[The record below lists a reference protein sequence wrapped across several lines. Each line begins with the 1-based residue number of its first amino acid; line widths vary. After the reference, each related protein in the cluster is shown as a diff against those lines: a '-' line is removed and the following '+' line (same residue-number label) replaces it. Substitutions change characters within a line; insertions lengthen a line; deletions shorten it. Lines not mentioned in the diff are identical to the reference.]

1 MQFAYLQTGVPL
13 CLVCG
18 SNCLQVGSTFCRNA
32 QKKRAK
38 ANQEKLNVDR
48 QFFKDALCIF

>member
-38 ANQEKLNVDR
+38 ANQEKRNCR
-48 QFFKDALCIF
+48 